1 MKDYIYIIVPFMTVI
16 LAQVIKFTIESIR
29 DKKLR
34 WGRLFNGNGGMPS
47 SHTSFTFSLAFT
59 IGYLQGFNSP
69 IFAVVLVFSIIVAY
83 DAMGLRMES
92 SKHAVMLNRIT
103 EELFEGDTKEGF
115 KLLKE
120 QLGHKPL
127 EVLMGIVLG
136 IITSTIM
143 INIL

>member
-16 LAQVIKFTIESIR
+16 LAQVIKFTIESIG

-47 SHTSFTFSLAFT
+47 SHTSFTFSLAFV
-59 IGYLQGFNSP
+59 IGYLQGFTSP
-69 IFAVVLVFSIIVAY
+69 LFAATLVFSMVVAY

-92 SKHAVMLNRIT
+92 GKHAVMLNKII

>member
-1 MKDYIYIIVPFMTVI
+1 MKDYIYIIIPFLTII
-16 LAQVIKFTIESIR
+16 LAQAIKFTIESIR

-47 SHTSFTFSLAFT
+47 SHTSFTFSLVMT
-59 IGYLQGFNSP
+59 IGYLHGFTSP
-69 IFAVVLVFSIIVAY
+69 LFAVALVFSVVVAY

-92 SKHAVMLNRIT
+92 GKHAVILNKIT
-103 EELFEGDTKEGF
+103 EELFEGDTKEGI

-127 EVLMGIVLG
+127 EVLMGVILG
-136 IITSTIM
+136 IITSSVIVK
-143 INIL
+143 IL